1 MAIDRHGRIEPRDLG
16 EEMRSSYLDYAM
28 SVIVGRALPDVRDGL
43 KPVHRRV
50 LFAMHDRGLQ
60 PDRGYV
66 KSANI
71 VGTVMGEYH
80 PHGDS
85 AIYDALV
92 RLAQDFNSR
101 YPTVDGQGNFG
112 SQEFSA
118 AAMRYTEARLS
129 KYATEMLRDIDE
141 DTVDTTA
148 TYDDR
153 RREPTVLPARVPN
166 LLVNGSSGIAV
177 GMATNIPPHNLGEV
191 IDACVAMIDD
201 PTIDVDGL
209 MKYVKAPD
217 FPTAGQIVG
226 MSGVR
231 EAYRTGRGRV
241 VVRGLAHNEPLKHG
255 RNAIVFTELPYQ
267 VNKSEMLRKMAELAN
282 AGVLKEIADLRD
294 ESGRDGIRVVI
305 ELRRDAVPK
314 VVLNK
319 LYKHT
324 QAQTTF
330 GVNAIALVGGVP
342 RTLSLHDFIRHY
354 LDHQRDVIRRRT
366 RFRLERAE
374 TRAHVLEGL
383 LVAMKDI
390 DAVIVLIRR
399 AADPDEARAGLVSE
413 FDLTELQARAILDLR
428 LQRLTQLEAG
438 KIQAEYEELQAEIAE
453 LRAILGD
460 EARVYQVIRDELG
473 EMRGKYADARRTEVI
488 PAEGEI
494 DLEDLIAEEEMVIS
508 ITAGG
513 YIKRLP
519 VTTYRA
525 QHRGGK
531 GLRGARLKDEDRVDH
546 LFIAS
551 THDFLLFF
559 TNQGRV
565 YRQKVHEIPQ
575 AARDARGRHIANVLA
590 LLPDEEIRQ
599 VFSTRNYGEGRYLV
613 LATKSGM
620 VKKTEF
626 AAYNTV
632 LKETGIIAIRLSDG
646 DELVGAQLTDGNA
659 DLLIVSARGQAA
671 RFTEQKVRATGRST
685 QGVRAMTLRAGDRVL
700 AVVVA
705 DDDHDLLVVTGLG
718 YGKRTA
724 ITAYPRKGRP
734 TRGVRTIKVSDK
746 KGELITARI
755 VRTGQ
760 QLLLISKLG
769 QVIRIEVDAVKRMGR
784 STEGVRLMNMAADDL
799 VVAAAPVDEDDEPTG
814 EDAEIIDG
822 EIVVADDENAGE
834 ANIAIDIEIDGTNAD
849 DGHNPY
855 NTSTNDAGTDDTD
868 STSTEADP
876 DNPDNPDAGSDEVDE
891 E

>member
-1 MAIDRHGRIEPRDLG
+1 MSIDRHGRIEPRELA

-101 YPTVDGQGNFG
+101 HPTVDGQGNFG

-129 KYATEMLRDIDE
+129 RYATEMLRDIDE
-141 DTVDTTA
+141 DTVDTVA

-166 LLVNGSSGIAV
+166 LLVNGSAGIAV

-191 IDACVAMIDD
+191 VDACLAMIDD
-201 PTIDVDGL
+201 PSIDSDGL
-209 MKYVKAPD
+209 MAYVKAPD

-226 MSGVR
+226 LAGVR
-231 EAYRTGRGRV
+231 DAYRTGRGRV

-267 VNKSEMLRKMAELAN
+267 VNKSDMLRKMAELA
-282 AGVLKEIADLRD
+282 AQGVLKEISDLRD
-294 ESGRDGIRVVI
+294 ESGRDGIRVVV

-330 GVNAIALVGGVP
+330 GVNAIALVDGVP
-342 RTLSLHDFIRHY
+342 RTLSLRDIIRHY
-354 LDHQRDVIRRRT
+354 LDHQQDVIRRRS
-366 RFRLERAE
+366 RFRLDRAE

-383 LVAMKDI
+383 LIALAAI
-390 DAVIVLIRR
+390 DAVIALIRR
-399 AADPDEARAGLVSE
+399 ASDPEEARTGLMRE

-428 LQRLTQLEAG
+428 LQRLTQLESG
-438 KIQAEYEELQAEIAE
+438 RIQAEYDELQAEIAE

-460 EARVYQVIRDELG
+460 EARVYQVIRDELS
-473 EMRGKYADARRTEVI
+473 EVRRRHADERRTEVI

-508 ITAGG
+508 ITTGG

-551 THDFLLFF
+551 THDYLLFF

-565 YRQKVHEIPQ
+565 YRVKVHEIPQ
-575 AARDARGRHIANVLA
+575 AARDARGRHIANLLA
-590 LLPDEEIRQ
+590 LLPDEDVRQ
-599 VFSTRNYGEGRYLV
+599 VFNTRDYAEGRYLI
-613 LATKSGM
+613 LATRNGM

-632 LKETGIIAIRLSDG
+632 LKEAGIIAIRLTDD
-646 DELVGAQLTDGNA
+646 DELIGVQLTNGGS

-671 RFTEQKVRATGRST
+671 RFGEDQVRPTGRGT
-685 QGVRAMTLRAGDRVL
+685 QGVRAMNLNTDDRVL
-700 AVVVA
+700 AVAVA
-705 DDDHDLLVVTGLG
+705 DDEADLLVVTGNG

-724 ITAYPRKGRP
+724 VSDYPRKGRP
-734 TRGVRTIKVSDK
+734 TKGVRTIKVSDR

-755 VRTGQ
+755 VRPGQ
-760 QLLLISKLG
+760 QLLLVSLQGKI
-769 QVIRIEVDAVKRMGR
+769 IRIEVDAVKRMGR
-784 STEGVRLMNMAADDL
+784 STEGVRLMDVGNDDQ
-799 VVAAAPVDEDDEPTG
+799 VATCASVDEQDEVGPPP
-814 EDAEIIDG
+814 E
-822 EIVVADDENAGE
+822 
-834 ANIAIDIEIDGTNAD
+834 GT
-849 DGHNPY
+849 
-855 NTSTNDAGTDDTD
+855 DAGGGPPPEGT
-868 STSTEADP
+868 
-876 DNPDNPDAGSDEVDE
+876 DAGGGLSPEGTVPAVDVEVFDPELDEGSE
-891 E
+891 EG

>member
-1 MAIDRHGRIEPRDLG
+1 MAIDRHGRIEPRELA

-112 SQEFSA
+112 SQEFAA

-129 KYATEMLRDIDE
+129 RYATEMLRDIDE
-141 DTVDTTA
+141 DTVDTIA

-153 RREPTVLPARVPN
+153 RREPTVLPSRVPN
-166 LLVNGSSGIAV
+166 LLVNGSAGIAV

-191 IDACVAMIDD
+191 VDACIAMIDD
-201 PTIDVDGL
+201 PLIDSDGL
-209 MKYVKAPD
+209 MQFVKAPD

-226 MSGVR
+226 ISGVR
-231 EAYRTGRGRV
+231 DAYRTGRGRV

-282 AGVLKEIADLRD
+282 DGVLKEIADLRD

-330 GVNAIALVGGVP
+330 GVNAIALVDGVP
-342 RTLSLHDFIRHY
+342 RTLSLRDMIRYY
-354 LDHQRDVIRRRT
+354 LDHQRDVIRRRS
-366 RFRLERAE
+366 RFRLDRAE

-383 LVAMKDI
+383 LIALRDI
-390 DAVIVLIRR
+390 DAVIALIRA
-399 AADPDEARAGLVSE
+399 AADPDEARSGLMTS
-413 FDLTELQARAILDLR
+413 FDLSELQARAILDLR

-438 KIQAEYEELQAEIAE
+438 KIEAEYAELQEEIAE

-460 EARVYQVIRDELG
+460 EARVYQVIRDELT
-473 EMRGKYADARRTEVI
+473 EVRSKYADERRTEII

-525 QHRGGK
+525 QRRGGK
-531 GLRGARLKDEDRVDH
+531 GLRGAKLKDEDRVDH

-599 VFSTRNYGEGRYLV
+599 VFNTRDYAEGKYLV
-613 LATKSGM
+613 LATRDGM

-626 AAYNTV
+626 GAYNTV
-632 LKETGIIAIRLSDG
+632 LKEAGIIAIRLSDD
-646 DELVGAQLTDGNA
+646 DELVGVQLTDGDA

-671 RFTEQKVRATGRST
+671 RFSEEKVRATGRGT
-685 QGVRAMTLRAGDRVL
+685 QGVRAMNLDKGDRVL
-700 AVVVA
+700 AVGVA
-705 DDDHDLLVVTGLG
+705 DDEHDLLVVTGNG

-724 ITAYPRKGRP
+724 LTEYPSKGRP
-734 TRGVRTIKVSDK
+734 TKGVRTIKVSDK

-755 VRTGQ
+755 VRAGQ
-760 QLLLISKLG
+760 QLLLVSKNG

-784 STEGVRLMNMAADDL
+784 STEGVRLMDVGDEDQ
-799 VVAAAPVDEDDEPTG
+799 VVTCAPVDEQEPTDDEVVEGEPTPG
-814 EDAEIIDG
+814 GDTDAPAAEADGDAADG
-822 EIVVADDENAGE
+822 EGA
-834 ANIAIDIEIDGTNAD
+834 
-849 DGHNPY
+849 
-855 NTSTNDAGTDDTD
+855 
-868 STSTEADP
+868 
-876 DNPDNPDAGSDEVDE
+876 
-891 E
+891 

>member
-1 MAIDRHGRIEPRDLG
+1 MAIDRHGRIEPRELA

-112 SQEFSA
+112 SQEFAA

-129 KYATEMLRDIDE
+129 RYATEMLRDIDE
-141 DTVDTTA
+141 DTVDTIA

-153 RREPTVLPARVPN
+153 RREPTVLPSRVPN
-166 LLVNGSSGIAV
+166 LLVNGSAGIAV

-191 IDACVAMIDD
+191 VDACIAMIDD
-201 PTIDVDGL
+201 PLIDSDGL
-209 MKYVKAPD
+209 MQYVKAPD

-226 MSGVR
+226 LSGVR
-231 EAYRTGRGRV
+231 DAYRTGRGRV

-282 AGVLKEIADLRD
+282 DGVLKEIADLRD
-294 ESGRDGIRVVI
+294 ESGRDGIRVVV

-330 GVNAIALVGGVP
+330 GVNAIALVDGVP
-342 RTLSLHDFIRHY
+342 RTLSLRDMIRFY
-354 LDHQRDVIRRRT
+354 LDHQRDVIRRRS
-366 RFRLERAE
+366 RFRLDRAE

-383 LVAMKDI
+383 LIALKDI
-390 DAVIVLIRR
+390 DAVIALIRA
-399 AADPDEARAGLVSE
+399 AADPEEARTGLMTT
-413 FDLTELQARAILDLR
+413 FDLSELQARAILDLR

-438 KIQAEYEELQAEIAE
+438 KIEAEYAELQAEIAE

-460 EARVYQVIRDELG
+460 ESRVYQVIRDELM
-473 EMRGKYADARRTEVI
+473 EVRGKYADERRTEVI

-525 QHRGGK
+525 QRRGGK
-531 GLRGARLKDEDRVDH
+531 GLRGAKLKDEDRVDH

-599 VFSTRNYGEGRYLV
+599 VFNTRDYAEGKYLV
-613 LATKSGM
+613 LATRDGM

-626 AAYNTV
+626 GAYNTV
-632 LKETGIIAIRLSDG
+632 LKEAGIIAIRLADD
-646 DELVGAQLTDGNA
+646 DELVGVQLTDGDA

-671 RFTEQKVRATGRST
+671 RFAEEKVRATGRGT
-685 QGVRAMTLRAGDRVL
+685 QGVRAMNLDDGDRVL
-700 AVVVA
+700 AIGVA
-705 DDDHDLLVVTGLG
+705 DDEHDLLVVTGNG

-724 ITAYPRKGRP
+724 LTEYPSKGRP
-734 TRGVRTIKVSDK
+734 TKGVRTIKVSDR

-755 VRTGQ
+755 VRAGQ
-760 QLLLISKLG
+760 QLLLVSKNG

-784 STEGVRLMNMAADDL
+784 STEGVRLMDVGDEDQ
-799 VVAAAPVDEDDEPTG
+799 VVTCAPVDEQD
-814 EDAEIIDG
+814 DAEVEEDDATTEG
-822 EIVVADDENAGE
+822 ETPE
-834 ANIAIDIEIDGTNAD
+834 AEAMEEGA
-849 DGHNPY
+849 P
-855 NTSTNDAGTDDTD
+855 
-868 STSTEADP
+868 EADA
-876 DNPDNPDAGSDEVDE
+876 PDAEAPAADTAEPDAQ
-891 E
+891 

>member
-1 MAIDRHGRIEPRDLG
+1 M
-16 EEMRSSYLDYAM
+16 
-28 SVIVGRALPDVRDGL
+28 LP
-43 KPVHRRV
+43 
-50 LFAMHDRGLQ
+50 
-60 PDRGYV
+60 
-66 KSANI
+66 S
-71 VGTVMGEYH
+71 
-80 PHGDS
+80 
-85 AIYDALV
+85 
-92 RLAQDFNSR
+92 
-101 YPTVDGQGNFG
+101 
-112 SQEFSA
+112 
-118 AAMRYTEARLS
+118 
-129 KYATEMLRDIDE
+129 
-141 DTVDTTA
+141 
-148 TYDDR
+148 
-153 RREPTVLPARVPN
+153 RVPN
-166 LLVNGSSGIAV
+166 LLVNGSAGIAV

-191 IDACVAMIDD
+191 VDACIAMIDD
-201 PTIDVDGL
+201 PLIDSDGL
-209 MKYVKAPD
+209 MQYVKAPD

-226 MSGVR
+226 LSGVR
-231 EAYRTGRGRV
+231 DAYRTGRGRV

-282 AGVLKEIADLRD
+282 DGVLKEIADLRD
-294 ESGRDGIRVVI
+294 ESGRDGIRVVV

-330 GVNAIALVGGVP
+330 GVNAIALVDGVP
-342 RTLSLHDFIRHY
+342 RTLSLRDMIRFY
-354 LDHQRDVIRRRT
+354 LDHQRDVIRRRS
-366 RFRLERAE
+366 RFRLDRAE

-383 LVAMKDI
+383 LIALKDI
-390 DAVIVLIRR
+390 DAVIALIRA
-399 AADPDEARAGLVSE
+399 AADPEEARTGLMTT
-413 FDLTELQARAILDLR
+413 FDLSELQARAILDLR

-438 KIQAEYEELQAEIAE
+438 KIEAEYAELQAEIAE

-460 EARVYQVIRDELG
+460 ESRVYQVIRDELM
-473 EMRGKYADARRTEVI
+473 EVRGKYADERRTEVI

-525 QHRGGK
+525 QRRGGK

-599 VFSTRNYGEGRYLV
+599 VFNTRDYAEGKYLV
-613 LATKSGM
+613 LATRDGM

-626 AAYNTV
+626 GAYNTV
-632 LKETGIIAIRLSDG
+632 LKEAGIIAIRLADD
-646 DELVGAQLTDGNA
+646 DELVGVQLTDGDS

-671 RFTEQKVRATGRST
+671 RFAEEKVRATGRGT
-685 QGVRAMTLRAGDRVL
+685 QGVRAMNLDDGDRVL
-700 AVVVA
+700 AIGVA
-705 DDDHDLLVVTGLG
+705 DDEHDLLVVTGNG

-724 ITAYPRKGRP
+724 LTEYPSKGRP
-734 TRGVRTIKVSDK
+734 TKGVRTIKVSDR

-755 VRTGQ
+755 VRAGQ
-760 QLLLISKLG
+760 QLLLVSKNG

-784 STEGVRLMNMAADDL
+784 STEGVRLMDVGDEDQ
-799 VVAAAPVDEDDEPTG
+799 VVTCAPVDEQDDADVE
-814 EDAEIIDG
+814 EDATTDAEAG
-822 EIVVADDENAGE
+822 APEADASEADAPEADAGE
-834 ANIAIDIEIDGTNAD
+834 
-849 DGHNPY
+849 
-855 NTSTNDAGTDDTD
+855 
-868 STSTEADP
+868 
-876 DNPDNPDAGSDEVDE
+876 PDAQ
-891 E
+891 

>member
-1 MAIDRHGRIEPRDLG
+1 MAIDRHGRIEPRELA

-112 SQEFSA
+112 SQEFAA

-129 KYATEMLRDIDE
+129 RYATEMLRDIDE
-141 DTVDTTA
+141 DTVDTIA

-153 RREPTVLPARVPN
+153 RREPTVLPSRVPN
-166 LLVNGSSGIAV
+166 LLVNGSAGIAV

-191 IDACVAMIDD
+191 VDACIAMIDD
-201 PTIDVDGL
+201 PLIDSDGL
-209 MKYVKAPD
+209 MQYVKAPD

-226 MSGVR
+226 LSGVR
-231 EAYRTGRGRV
+231 DAYRTGRGRV

-282 AGVLKEIADLRD
+282 DGVLKEIADLRD
-294 ESGRDGIRVVI
+294 ESGRDGIRVVV

-330 GVNAIALVGGVP
+330 GVNAIALVDGVP
-342 RTLSLHDFIRHY
+342 RTLSLRDMIRFY
-354 LDHQRDVIRRRT
+354 LDHQRDVIRRRS
-366 RFRLERAE
+366 RFRLDRAE

-383 LVAMKDI
+383 LIALKDI
-390 DAVIVLIRR
+390 DAVIALIRA
-399 AADPDEARAGLVSE
+399 AADPEEARTGLMTT
-413 FDLTELQARAILDLR
+413 FDLSELQARAILDLR

-438 KIQAEYEELQAEIAE
+438 KIEAEYAELQAEIAE

-460 EARVYQVIRDELG
+460 ESRVYQVIRDELM
-473 EMRGKYADARRTEVI
+473 EVRGKYADERRTEVI

-525 QHRGGK
+525 QRRGGK
-531 GLRGARLKDEDRVDH
+531 GLRGAKLKDEDRVDH

-599 VFSTRNYGEGRYLV
+599 VFNTRDYAEGKYLV
-613 LATKSGM
+613 LATRDGM

-626 AAYNTV
+626 GAYNTV
-632 LKETGIIAIRLSDG
+632 LKEAGIIAIRLADD
-646 DELVGAQLTDGNA
+646 DELVGVQLTDGDA

-671 RFTEQKVRATGRST
+671 RFAEEKVRATGRGT
-685 QGVRAMTLRAGDRVL
+685 QGVRAMNLDDGDRVL
-700 AVVVA
+700 AIGVA
-705 DDDHDLLVVTGLG
+705 DDEHDLLVVTGNG

-724 ITAYPRKGRP
+724 LTEYPSKGRP
-734 TRGVRTIKVSDK
+734 TKGVRTIKVSDR

-755 VRTGQ
+755 VRAGQ
-760 QLLLISKLG
+760 QLLLVSKNG

-784 STEGVRLMNMAADDL
+784 STEGVRLMDVGDEDQ
-799 VVAAAPVDEDDEPTG
+799 VVTCAPVDEQDDAEVE
-814 EDAEIIDG
+814 EDATTEDATTEG
-822 EIVVADDENAGE
+822 ETPE
-834 ANIAIDIEIDGTNAD
+834 AEAMEEGA
-849 DGHNPY
+849 P
-855 NTSTNDAGTDDTD
+855 
-868 STSTEADP
+868 EADA
-876 DNPDNPDAGSDEVDE
+876 PDAEAPAADTAEPDAQ
-891 E
+891 

>member
-1 MAIDRHGRIEPRDLG
+1 MAIDRHGRIEPRELA

-112 SQEFSA
+112 SQEFAA

-129 KYATEMLRDIDE
+129 RYATEMLRDIDE
-141 DTVDTTA
+141 DTVDTIA

-153 RREPTVLPARVPN
+153 RREPTVLPSRVPN
-166 LLVNGSSGIAV
+166 LLVNGSAGIAV

-191 IDACVAMIDD
+191 VDACIAMIDD
-201 PTIDVDGL
+201 PSIDSDGL
-209 MKYVKAPD
+209 MQFVKAPD

-226 MSGVR
+226 ISGVR
-231 EAYRTGRGRV
+231 DAYRTGRGRV

-282 AGVLKEIADLRD
+282 DGVLKEIADLRD

-330 GVNAIALVGGVP
+330 GVNAIALVDGVP
-342 RTLSLHDFIRHY
+342 RTLSLRDMIRHY
-354 LDHQRDVIRRRT
+354 LDHQREVIRRRS
-366 RFRLERAE
+366 RFRLDRAE

-383 LVAMKDI
+383 LIALKDI
-390 DAVIVLIRR
+390 DAVIALIRA
-399 AADPDEARAGLVSE
+399 AADPDAAREGLMST
-413 FDLTELQARAILDLR
+413 FDLSELQARAILDLR

-438 KIQAEYEELQAEIAE
+438 KIEGEYAELQAEIAE

-460 EARVYQVIRDELG
+460 EARVYQVIHDELT
-473 EMRGKYADARRTEVI
+473 EVRSKYADERRTEII

-525 QHRGGK
+525 QRRGGK
-531 GLRGARLKDEDRVDH
+531 GLRGAKLKDEDRVDH

-565 YRQKVHEIPQ
+565 YRLKVHEIPQ

-599 VFSTRNYGEGRYLV
+599 VFNTRDYAEGKYLV
-613 LATKSGM
+613 LATRDGM

-626 AAYNTV
+626 GAYNTV
-632 LKETGIIAIRLSDG
+632 LKEAGIIAIRLSDH
-646 DELVGAQLTDGNA
+646 DELVGVQLTDGEA

-671 RFTEQKVRATGRST
+671 RFSEDKVRATGRGT
-685 QGVRAMTLRAGDRVL
+685 QGVRAMNLDEGDRVL
-700 AVVVA
+700 AVGVA
-705 DDDHDLLVVTGLG
+705 DDEHDLLVVTGNG

-724 ITAYPRKGRP
+724 LTEYPSKGRP
-734 TRGVRTIKVSDK
+734 TKGVRTIKVSDR

-755 VRTGQ
+755 VRAGQ
-760 QLLLISKLG
+760 QLLLVSKNG

-784 STEGVRLMNMAADDL
+784 STEGVRLMDVGDEDQ
-799 VVAAAPVDEDDEPTG
+799 VVTCAPVDEQEPVDDDVIEGEAPEGEGEAVERKPTG
-814 EDAEIIDG
+814 AE
-822 EIVVADDENAGE
+822 
-834 ANIAIDIEIDGTNAD
+834 
-849 DGHNPY
+849 P
-855 NTSTNDAGTDDTD
+855 
-868 STSTEADP
+868 
-876 DNPDNPDAGSDEVDE
+876 EVDGQ
-891 E
+891 

>member
-1 MAIDRHGRIEPRDLG
+1 MAIDRHGRIEPRELG

-101 YPTVDGQGNFG
+101 HPTVDGQGNFG

-129 KYATEMLRDIDE
+129 RYATEMLRDIDE
-141 DTVDTTA
+141 DTVDTIA

-153 RREPTVLPARVPN
+153 RREPTVLPSRVPN
-166 LLVNGSSGIAV
+166 LLVNGSAGIAV

-191 IDACVAMIDD
+191 VDACIAMIDD
-201 PTIDVDGL
+201 PLIDSDGL
-209 MKYVKAPD
+209 MKFVKGPD

-226 MSGVR
+226 MAGVR
-231 EAYRTGRGRV
+231 DAYRTGRGRV

-282 AGVLKEIADLRD
+282 DGVLKEIADLRD
-294 ESGRDGIRVVI
+294 ESGRDGIRVVV

-330 GVNAIALVGGVP
+330 GVNAIALVEGVP
-342 RTLSLHDFIRHY
+342 RTLSLRDMIRFY
-354 LDHQRDVIRRRT
+354 LDHQRDVIRRRS
-366 RFRLERAE
+366 RFRLDRAE

-383 LVAMKDI
+383 LIALRDI
-390 DAVIVLIRR
+390 DAVIALIRK
-399 AADPDEARAGLVSE
+399 AADPEEARSGLMSE

-428 LQRLTQLEAG
+428 LQRLTQLESG
-438 KIQAEYEELQAEIAE
+438 KIQAEYDELQAEIAE

-460 EARVYQVIRDELG
+460 EARVYQVIRDELN
-473 EMRGKYADARRTEVI
+473 EVRQRYADERRTEII

-494 DLEDLIAEEEMVIS
+494 DLEDLIAEEEMVVS

-525 QHRGGK
+525 QRRGGK
-531 GLRGARLKDEDRVDH
+531 GLRGAKLKDEDRVDH

-551 THDFLLFF
+551 THDYLLFF

-599 VFSTRNYGEGRYLV
+599 VFNTRDYAEGKYLV
-613 LATKSGM
+613 LATKAGM

-626 AAYNTV
+626 GAYNTV
-632 LKETGIIAIRLSDG
+632 LKEAGIIAIRLTDD
-646 DELVGAQLTDGNA
+646 DELVGVQLTDGDA

-671 RFTEQKVRATGRST
+671 RFSEEQVRATGRGT
-685 QGVRAMTLRAGDRVL
+685 QGVRAMNLDTGDRVL
-700 AVVVA
+700 AIAVA
-705 DDDHDLLVVTGLG
+705 DDEADLMVVTGNG

-724 ITAYPRKGRP
+724 ITEYPRKGRP
-734 TRGVRTIKVSDK
+734 TKGVRTIKVSDR

-755 VRTGQ
+755 VRPGQ
-760 QLLLISKLG
+760 QLLLVSVLG
-769 QVIRIEVDAVKRMGR
+769 QVIRIEVGSVKKMGR
-784 STEGVRLMNMAADDL
+784 STEGVRLMDVGEEDQ
-799 VVAAAPVDEDDEPTG
+799 VVTCAPVDEQDDTG
-814 EDAEIIDG
+814 VDDDTATDDGAVEGEATGDIASDAE
-822 EIVVADDENAGE
+822 
-834 ANIAIDIEIDGTNAD
+834 
-849 DGHNPY
+849 
-855 NTSTNDAGTDDTD
+855 
-868 STSTEADP
+868 
-876 DNPDNPDAGSDEVDE
+876 PDAPAEPDAE
-891 E
+891 